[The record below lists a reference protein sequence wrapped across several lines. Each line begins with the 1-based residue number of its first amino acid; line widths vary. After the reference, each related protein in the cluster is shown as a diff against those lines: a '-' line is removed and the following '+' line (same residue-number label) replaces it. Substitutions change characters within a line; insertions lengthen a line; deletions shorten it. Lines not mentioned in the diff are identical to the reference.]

1 MEQIIVGLID
11 SASQIEPITD
21 NTSLYSF
28 VFKIT
33 YENGRFY
40 LLKIS
45 IVYDDGPRPILE
57 KYNFKYKA
65 PVKRSD
71 FINES
76 TMQKTIHTTNF
87 NICPDVIAYGFFNSD
102 IINNIQLKIP
112 YQTRE
117 ITYLQKYSYFGIMV
131 QEFAIGVP
139 ILDNPSPDQI
149 IRIGALLLLLF
160 IDCMVIHIDLH
171 FNNVLCLDLRCVLID
186 FGNIVSF
193 KQGFETNM
201 ELFTIPYTFKNLW
214 IQNYIRGYLN
224 NGEYNVRQKYNDIL
238 ELLPNVG
245 NNDDSKTKFVNE
257 VFTLILF
264 VNLLIVNKSEYK
276 KCEKLQSKLESKKS
290 ELFQLLESKK
300 FELQNKQIHVLL
312 ERNKKIIKNLNNE
325 IEQNKAEIEQIEED
339 IEQIEEDIGEE
350 IEYHKFRYT
359 ESRMDFSRFSDMYD
373 IFKANQELFPQ
384 IYDAFLA
391 NRQNIN
397 AYGYKKEKR
406 KKTVTKRKNK
416 TKKRHRK

>member
-1 MEQIIVGLID
+1 MEQTEIIVGLID

-45 IVYDDGPRPILE
+45 IIYDDGPRPKIE
-57 KYNFKYKA
+57 SYNFQLKA
-65 PVKRSD
+65 PVKTSD

-76 TMQKTIHTTNF
+76 TMQKRIHTTNF
-87 NICPDVIAYGFFNSD
+87 NICPDVIACGVFNSD

-112 YQTRE
+112 YQTPE

-201 ELFTIPYTFKNLW
+201 ELFTIPYTFEDSL
-214 IQNYIRGYLN
+214 IQTYIRGYLN
-224 NGEYNVRQKYNDIL
+224 NGVYNVTAKYNDIL
-238 ELLPNVG
+238 KLLPN
-245 NNDDSKTKFVNE
+245 KKKFVDE
-257 VFTLILF
+257 VFTLICF
-264 VNLLIVNKSEYK
+264 VNLLIVNKNKYK
-276 KCEKLQSKLESKKS
+276 KCEKLINKKSELIQHLESKKKDVA
-290 ELFQLLESKK
+290 LETIPK
-300 FELQNKQIHVLL
+300 
-312 ERNKKIIKNLNNE
+312 RIKNLNNDIKKYEEE
-325 IEQNKAEIEQIEED
+325 IEKYEED
-339 IEQIEEDIGEE
+339 IEDC
-350 IEYHKFRYT
+350 EYCYT
-359 ESRMDFSRFSDMYD
+359 KSEMQDSRFYNMYNMF
-373 IFKANQELFPQ
+373 INFFPQ